1 MRMKAGSL
9 AAIRTAHST
18 FLSMSAD
25 GSATRTQLIIAFASI
40 YLLWGSTYIGIRVAV
55 ETLPPFA
62 MAAARFIVAGGAL
75 YAFLRWRGVPPPTR
89 RQWRDGAVIGL
100 LLLLGG
106 NGGLA
111 WAEQY
116 VPSGIAALIV
126 GACPLF
132 MVLTDWIWP
141 GGTRPTAGTLVA
153 LGIGLAGVAW
163 LVSPW
168 DLRGET
174 AVHPA
179 GVAVILL
186 GSLSWAVGSI
196 YSRRHK
202 SGGDVFLSSAV
213 QMLCGS
219 VALALAGL
227 LHGDFARLNLRAV
240 STESWIALVYLTV
253 FGSLIG
259 FSTFVWLLKHSTP
272 ARVATYAYV
281 NPVVAVFLG
290 WAMLDEVVTTRT
302 LIASAVIIGAV
313 AIITTRQ
320 AKPAPAAAP
329 AGEKSPA
336 NA

>member
-1 MRMKAGSL
+1 MSS
-9 AAIRTAHST
+9 AASHRLH
-18 FLSMSAD
+18 
-25 GSATRTQLIIAFASI
+25 LIIAFATI
-40 YLLWGSTYIGIRVAV
+40 YVLWGSTYIGIRVAV

-62 MAAARFIVAGGAL
+62 MAASRFAVAGAAL
-75 YAFLRWRGVPPPTR
+75 YAFLRLRGVPPPTL
-89 RQWRDGAVIGL
+89 RQWRDGAAVGL
-100 LLLLGG
+100 FLLLGG

-141 GGTRPTAGTLVA
+141 GGTRPTASVLVA
-153 LGIGLAGVAW
+153 MGIGLCGVAW

-174 AVHPA
+174 AVHPG
-179 GVAVILL
+179 GVIVILL

-202 SGGDVFLSSAV
+202 SGGDVFLASAV

-219 VALALAGL
+219 VALALAGV
-227 LHGDFARLNLRAV
+227 LHGDFAQLDLSAV
-240 STESWIALVYLTV
+240 STRSWIALIYLTI

-290 WAMLDEVVTTRT
+290 WAMLDEQVTTRT
-302 LIASAVIIGAV
+302 LIASAIIIGAV
-313 AIITTRQ
+313 AMITTRQ
-320 AKPAPAAAP
+320 TKSAGGSVP
-329 AGEKSPA
+329 AGPKSSA